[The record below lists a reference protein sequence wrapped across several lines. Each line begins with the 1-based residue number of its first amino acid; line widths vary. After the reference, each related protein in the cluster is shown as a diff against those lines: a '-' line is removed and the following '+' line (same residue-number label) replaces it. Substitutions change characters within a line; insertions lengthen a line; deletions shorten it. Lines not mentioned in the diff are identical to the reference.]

1 MEHNETGLKHR
12 FDTKYMYDQK
22 EPFSIT
28 FDNCCISQST
38 AERVAQVIT
47 SIMSPSFREEIPT
60 QRYITGTVTICDGYV
75 SHDITFHS
83 TGFTIHKSHSK
94 EKTCKYVCF

>member
-1 MEHNETGLKHR
+1 MKHSETGDG
-12 FDTKYMYDQK
+12 FDVEGLYNQK
-22 EPFSIT
+22 EPLGIT
-28 FDNCCISQST
+28 FDNCFVSQRST
-38 AERVAQVIT
+38 ERVSQVIT

>member
-47 SIMSPSFREEIPT
+47 SIMSPSFREEIPVPK
-60 QRYITGTVTICDGYV
+60 YIIGTLNICDGYF
-75 SHDITFHS
+75 SHAMTFHS
-83 TGFTIHKSHSK
+83 NGFTIHKPNG
-94 EKTCKYVCF
+94 ENNEG